1 MLAGDGLTG
10 LGNAPLVMVASG
22 RTELEA
28 AYHGSL
34 MASPMARQF
43 SPRADVLHQQAH
55 HVLLTH
61 GGIPVA
67 VQPMQ
72 MLTVGTDGR
81 ISATMAMPNTNASLS
96 TLMASNYQAQRRQPM
111 LMANILANNVTLS
124 SQHAQEQQWQQQ
136 QQHYMQQQQQQQRQQ
151 LMANMIAASASS
163 HRVGPPH
170 SCLMASMMAANAAA
184 AASTSA
190 PLSAQ
195 PAIKREAEAEALSV
209 STAEPRSHMQASSP
223 PSSSAPSK

>member
-1 MLAGDGLTG
+1 MLAGDVLTG

-22 RTELEA
+22 RPELEA

-72 MLTVGTDGR
+72 MLTVGADGR
-81 ISATMAMPNTNASLS
+81 ISTTMAMPNTSASLS

-136 QQHYMQQQQQQQRQQ
+136 QQQYMQQQQQQRQQ

-170 SCLMASMMAANAAA
+170 SSLMASMMAANAAA

-195 PAIKREAEAEALSV
+195 PAVKREAEAEAPSV